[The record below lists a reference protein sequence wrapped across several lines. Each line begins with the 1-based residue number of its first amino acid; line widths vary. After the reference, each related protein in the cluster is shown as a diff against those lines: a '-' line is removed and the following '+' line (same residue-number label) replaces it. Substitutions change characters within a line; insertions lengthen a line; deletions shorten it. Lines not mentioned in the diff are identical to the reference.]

1 MKNKTATIWVSS
13 GFTAYH
19 YHGGALNEEKHSHDF
34 KYKIFLKGPLNEEGF
49 LVDFREVE
57 NLLKQINARLENK
70 VLNEKIDFLQDLQ
83 DVNDEDI
90 EYLEDL
96 YNKFMESDNLTLI
109 NSDLLDD
116 MEELD

>member
-19 YHGGALNEEKHSHDF
+19 YHGGALNEEKHSHNF

-57 NLLKQINARLENK
+57 NILKEINARLENK
-70 VLNEKIDFLQDLQ
+70 VLNEIIPPATTEVLAIYLFKEIKKTFPQISR
-83 DVNDEDI
+83 I
-90 EYLEDL
+90 ELNEKENYGAV
-96 YNKFMESDNLTLI
+96 Y
-109 NSDLLDD
+109 
-116 MEELD
+116 EE